1 MHADYLRSD
10 PEDRNKKQ
18 AKDGDTQLT
27 QKIKNFQ
34 REGYLMVIQTTQET
48 TQTSVILWIRAT
60 TNLLDSAVNAD
71 LISPDN

>member
-48 TQTSVILWIRAT
+48 TQTSVIL
-60 TNLLDSAVNAD
+60 
-71 LISPDN
+71 